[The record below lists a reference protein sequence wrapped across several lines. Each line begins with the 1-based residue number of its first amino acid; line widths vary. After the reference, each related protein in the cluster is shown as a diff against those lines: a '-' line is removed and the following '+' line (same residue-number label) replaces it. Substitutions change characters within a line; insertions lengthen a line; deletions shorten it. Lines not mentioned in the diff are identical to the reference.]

1 MRRLDDANTVI
12 DQITAE
18 LTDENFLVC
27 TEGKERYWT
36 ADGQNNDMS
45 NQRVIAFLEDEIRKR
60 YRQKTEKLNPPLP
73 TIDNDRVK
81 GLAGQIKKKV
91 LCRNVI
97 KEALEYMPG
106 WPTGITKWDGETFL
120 VRRGLAPVTPKEG
133 KWKELRTMIET
144 FFGRHAEDP
153 HYETQIHGFYCL
165 MRAKLLQM
173 NSTDNQRGSCPML
186 VVMSEPDTGKSFM
199 LRLLASLLGGTER
212 TVDPSKEK
220 NGWSDSCL
228 SSPVIFYDEASRE
241 EFDFSG
247 GMNREKFAEFF
258 KGMEY
263 SSHAEIARR
272 GYTAR
277 SWPAV
282 WLWARALNTNSR
294 AAILQTPIPSENAMD
309 DKLILAR
316 VYRAE
321 MPFPDKEDPKTR
333 AKRLNLLKGQLPAF
347 SHWLLTEFPKEMNDD
362 FLKAPNG
369 KPYRNETHPSIHPYV
384 LEVLTN
390 SENDSAKAIILANF
404 LGDELTTLKQKF
416 TAGEILAEVSRLG
429 TSGLGLSEAQAVL
442 RIFKSAEAI
451 GRTLSKMSSDPDS
464 GITRHASGNTNRYEY
479 EPPEK
484 EKPLD
489 SSAAA

>member
-1 MRRLDDANTVI
+1 MNKLDNVNTII
-12 DQITAE
+12 DQIGTE
-18 LTDENFLVC
+18 LADENFLVC
-27 TEGKERYWT
+27 TEGKERFWT
-36 ADGQNNDMS
+36 ADGENNDMS
-45 NQRVIAFLEDEIRKR
+45 NQRVIAFLEDEIRER

-120 VRRGLAPVTPKEG
+120 VRRGLAPLTPKEG

-144 FFGRHAEDP
+144 FFGRHAEDS
-153 HYETQIHGFYCL
+153 HYETQIHAFYCL
-165 MRAKLLQM
+165 LRMKLLQM
-173 NSTDNQRGSCPML
+173 SSSNNDRGLGPML
-186 VVMSEPDTGKSFM
+186 VLMSEANTGKSFLM
-199 LRLLASLLGGTER
+199 RLIALLLGGTER

-258 KGMEY
+258 KGMEF

-294 AAILQTPIPSENAMD
+294 AAILQTPIPTENAMD

-321 MPFPDKEDPKTR
+321 MPFPDKEDPETR

-347 SHWLLTEFPKEMNDD
+347 SHWLLNEFPKEMNDD
-362 FLKAPNG
+362 FLEAPDG
-369 KPYRNETHPSIHPYV
+369 KHYRNETHPSIHPDV
-384 LEVLTN
+384 LEVLTS
-390 SENDSAKAIILANF
+390 SENDSAKSITVENYLKAYPVE
-404 LGDELTTLKQKF
+404 ELF
-416 TAGEILAEVSRLG
+416 TAGQLLAEANRLASDIDSLPE
-429 TSGLGLSEAQAVL
+429 TKALMKMFKSGLSL
-442 RIFKSAEAI
+442 
-451 GRTLSKMSSDPDS
+451 GRTLSQMSDDPDS
-464 GITRHASGNTNRYEY
+464 GITRHPSGNTNRYEY
-479 EPPEK
+479 EPSVRK
-484 EKPLD
+484 D
-489 SSAAA
+489 SAAA

>member
-1 MRRLDDANTVI
+1 MNKLDNVNTII
-12 DQITAE
+12 DQIGTE

-60 YRQKTEKLNPPLP
+60 YRQKTEKLKPPLP
-73 TIDNDRVK
+73 PLAK
-81 GLAGQIKKKV
+81 GKPTELAGQIKKKV

-97 KEALEYMPG
+97 KEALEFMSG

-120 VRRGLAPVTPKEG
+120 VRRGLAPLTPKEG

-144 FFGRHAEDP
+144 FFGRHTEDS
-153 HYETQIHGFYCL
+153 HYETQIHAFYCL

-186 VVMSEPDTGKSFM
+186 VVMSEPDTGKSFI
-199 LRLLASLLGGTER
+199 LRLLALLLGGTER

-228 SSPVIFYDEASRE
+228 SSPIIFYDEASRE

-309 DKLILAR
+309 DKLILAQ

-321 MPFPDKEDPKTR
+321 MPFPDKEDPETR

-347 SHWLLTEFPKEMNDD
+347 SHWLLNEFQKEMNDD
-362 FLKAPNG
+362 FLKRPNG
-369 KPYRNETHPSIHPYV
+369 EPYRNETHPSIHPDV
-384 LEVLTN
+384 LEVLTS
-390 SENDSAKAIILANF
+390 SENDSAKSITVENYLRAYPAE
-404 LGDELTTLKQKF
+404 ELF
-416 TAGEILAEVSRLG
+416 TAGQLLAEANRLASDMDSLPE
-429 TSGLGLSEAQAVL
+429 TKALMKMFKSGLSL
-442 RIFKSAEAI
+442 
-451 GRTLSKMSSDPDS
+451 GRTLSQMSDDPDS
-464 GITRHASGNTNRYEY
+464 GITRHPSGNTNRYEY
-479 EPPEK
+479 EPSVRK
-484 EKPLD
+484 D
-489 SSAAA
+489 SAAA

>member
-1 MRRLDDANTVI
+1 MKKLDSAKQVI
-12 DQITAE
+12 DQIVAE
-18 LTDENFLVC
+18 LSDENFLVC

-45 NQRVIAFLEDEIRKR
+45 NQRVTAFLEDEIKER
-60 YRQKTEKLNPPLP
+60 YRLKTEKLKPPLP
-73 TIDNDRVK
+73 PLAK
-81 GLAGQIKKKV
+81 GKPTELAGCIRKKV
-91 LCRNVI
+91 LSRNVI
-97 KEALEYMPG
+97 KEALECMPG
-106 WPTGITKWDGETFL
+106 WPTGLTKWDGESFL
-120 VRRGLAPVTPKEG
+120 VRRGLSPVTPKEG
-133 KWKELRTMIET
+133 KWKELKTMIET

-153 HYETQIHGFYCL
+153 HYETQIHAFYCL

-173 NSTDNQRGSCPML
+173 ISTDNQRGSCPML
-186 VVMSEPDTGKSFM
+186 IVMSEPDTGKSFM

-321 MPFPDKEDPKTR
+321 MPFPDKEDPETR

-347 SHWLLTEFPKEMNDD
+347 SHWLLNEFPKEMKDD

-369 KPYRNETHPSIHPYV
+369 KPYRNEAHPSIHPDV

-390 SENDSAKAIILANF
+390 SENDSAKAIVLANF
-404 LGDELTTLKQKF
+404 LGNELTTLKQQF
-416 TAGEILAEVSRLG
+416 TAGEILAEATNLG
-429 TSGLGLSEAQAVL
+429 VSGLGIAEAQAVL
-442 RIFKSAEAI
+442 RIFKSGEAI
-451 GRTLSKMSSDPDS
+451 GRTLTKMNNDPDS
-464 GITRHASGNTNRYEY
+464 GITRLPSGNTNRYEY
-479 EPPEK
+479 DPPVK
-484 EKPLD
+484 QG
-489 SSAAA
+489 SATA

>member
-1 MRRLDDANTVI
+1 MKKLDITKQVI
-12 DQITAE
+12 DQIVAE
-18 LTDENFLVC
+18 LSDENFLVC

-45 NQRVIAFLEDEIRKR
+45 NQRVTAFLEDEIKER
-60 YRQKTEKLNPPLP
+60 YRQKAEKLTPPLP
-73 TIDNDRVK
+73 PIENDRVR
-81 GLAGQIKKKV
+81 GLAGQIRKTV
-91 LCRNVI
+91 LCRNII

-106 WPTGITKWDGETFL
+106 WPTGIKKWDGETFL

-144 FFGRHAEDP
+144 FFGRHAKDP
-153 HYETQIHGFYCL
+153 HYEKQIHAFYCL
-165 MRAKLLQM
+165 LRMKLLQM
-173 NSTDNQRGSCPML
+173 SLSNDDRGLGPIL
-186 VVMSEPDTGKSFM
+186 VMMSEANTGKSFLM
-199 LRLLASLLGGTER
+199 RLVAHLLGGTER

-241 EFDFSG
+241 EFNFSG

-263 SSHAEIARR
+263 SSHAEIAKR

-282 WLWARALNTNSR
+282 WLWARAVNTNSR
-294 AAILQTPIPSENAMD
+294 AAILQTPIPSENAME
-309 DKLILAR
+309 DKLILAQ

-321 MPFPDKEDPKTR
+321 IPFPDKEDPETR

-347 SHWLLTEFPKEMNDD
+347 SHWLLNEFPKEMKDD
-362 FLKAPNG
+362 FLKAPDG
-369 KPYRNETHPSIHPYV
+369 KPYRNEAHPSIHPDV

-390 SENDSAKAIILANF
+390 SENDSAKAIVLANF
-404 LGDELTTLKQKF
+404 LGNGLTTLKQQF
-416 TAGEILAEVSRLG
+416 TAGEILAEAAN
-429 TSGLGLSEAQAVL
+429 SGVREFGLAEAQAVL

-451 GRTLSKMSSDPDS
+451 GRTLSQMSLDPDS

-479 EPPEK
+479 EPSVK
-484 EKPLD
+484 ED
-489 SSAAA
+489 SAVA

>member
-1 MRRLDDANTVI
+1 MNKLDNVNTII
-12 DQITAE
+12 DQIGTE
-18 LTDENFLVC
+18 LTDEKFLVC
-27 TEGKERYWT
+27 TEGKERFWT
-36 ADGQNNDMS
+36 ADGENNDMS
-45 NQRVIAFLEDEIRKR
+45 NQRVIAFLEDEIRER

-120 VRRGLAPVTPKEG
+120 VRRGLAPLTPKEG

-144 FFGRHAEDP
+144 FFGRHAEDS
-153 HYETQIHGFYCL
+153 HYETQIHAFYCL
-165 MRAKLLQM
+165 LRMKLLQM
-173 NSTDNQRGSCPML
+173 SSSNNDRGLGPML
-186 VVMSEPDTGKSFM
+186 VLMSEANTGKSFLM
-199 LRLLASLLGGTER
+199 RLIALLLGGTER

-321 MPFPDKEDPKTR
+321 MPFPDKEDPETR

-369 KPYRNETHPSIHPYV
+369 KPYRNETHPSIHPDV
-384 LEVLTN
+384 LEVLTS
-390 SENDSAKAIILANF
+390 SENDSAKSITVENY
-404 LGDELTTLKQKF
+404 LKACPVEGLF
-416 TAGEILAEVSRLG
+416 TAGQLLAGANRLASDMYSLPEPKALMKMFK
-429 TSGLGLSEAQAVL
+429 SGLSL
-442 RIFKSAEAI
+442 
-451 GRTLSKMSSDPDS
+451 GRTLSQMTDDPSS

-479 EPPEK
+479 EPLVNEDT
-484 EKPLD
+484 ED
-489 SSAAA
+489 TAAA

>member
-1 MRRLDDANTVI
+1 MNKLDNVNTII
-12 DQITAE
+12 DQIGTE
-18 LTDENFLVC
+18 LTDEKFLVC
-27 TEGKERYWT
+27 TEGKERFWT
-36 ADGQNNDMS
+36 ADGENNDMS
-45 NQRVIAFLEDEIRKR
+45 NQRVIAFLEDEIRER

-120 VRRGLAPVTPKEG
+120 VRRGLAPLTPKEG

-144 FFGRHAEDP
+144 FFGRHAEDS
-153 HYETQIHGFYCL
+153 HYETQIHAFYCL
-165 MRAKLLQM
+165 LRMKLLQM
-173 NSTDNQRGSCPML
+173 SSSNNDRGLGPML
-186 VVMSEPDTGKSFM
+186 VLMSEANTGKSFLM
-199 LRLLASLLGGTER
+199 RLIALLLGGTER

-321 MPFPDKEDPKTR
+321 MPFPDKEDPETR

-347 SHWLLTEFPKEMNDD
+347 SHWLLNEFPKEMNDD
-362 FLKAPNG
+362 FLEAPDG
-369 KPYRNETHPSIHPYV
+369 KPYRNETHPSIHPDV
-384 LEVLTN
+384 LEVLTS
-390 SENDSAKAIILANF
+390 SENDSAKSITVENY
-404 LGDELTTLKQKF
+404 LKACPVEGLF
-416 TAGEILAEVSRLG
+416 TAGQLLAGANRLASDMYSLPEPKALMKMFK
-429 TSGLGLSEAQAVL
+429 SGLSL
-442 RIFKSAEAI
+442 
-451 GRTLSKMSSDPDS
+451 GRTLSQMTDDPSS

-479 EPPEK
+479 EPLVNE
-484 EKPLD
+484 D
-489 SSAAA
+489 TAAA

>member
-1 MRRLDDANTVI
+1 
-12 DQITAE
+12 
-18 LTDENFLVC
+18 
-27 TEGKERYWT
+27 
-36 ADGQNNDMS
+36 
-45 NQRVIAFLEDEIRKR
+45 
-60 YRQKTEKLNPPLP
+60 
-73 TIDNDRVK
+73 
-81 GLAGQIKKKV
+81 
-91 LCRNVI
+91 
-97 KEALEYMPG
+97 
-106 WPTGITKWDGETFL
+106 
-120 VRRGLAPVTPKEG
+120 
-133 KWKELRTMIET
+133 
-144 FFGRHAEDP
+144 
-153 HYETQIHGFYCL
+153 
-165 MRAKLLQM
+165 
-173 NSTDNQRGSCPML
+173 
-186 VVMSEPDTGKSFM
+186 MSEPDTGKSFM

-316 VYRAE
+316 VYRAK
-321 MPFPDKEDPKTR
+321 MPFPDKEDPETR

-451 GRTLSKMSSDPDS
+451 GRTLGKMSRDPDS
-464 GITRHASGNTNRYEY
+464 EITRHTSGSTNRYEF

>member
-1 MRRLDDANTVI
+1 MKKLDDSKQII
-12 DQITAE
+12 DQIVAE
-18 LTDENFLVC
+18 LSDENFLVC

-45 NQRVIAFLEDEIRKR
+45 NQRVSAFLEKEIKER
-60 YRQKTEKLNPPLP
+60 YHLKTEKLKTKLP
-73 TIDNDRVK
+73 QIADDRVRELVGK
-81 GLAGQIKKKV
+81 IRKTA
-91 LCRNVI
+91 LCRNII

-120 VRRGLAPVTPKEG
+120 VRRGLAPVVPKKG
-133 KWKELRTMIET
+133 KWKELKIMIET
-144 FFGRHAEDP
+144 FFGRHAKDP
-153 HYETQIHGFYCL
+153 HYEHQLHAFYCL

-173 NSTDNQRGSCPML
+173 KSSDSQRGSCPML
-186 VVMSEPDTGKSFM
+186 VVMSEPDTGKTFILSLM
-199 LRLLASLLGGTER
+199 ASLLGGTER

-241 EFDFSG
+241 DFDFSG

-263 SSHAEIARR
+263 SSHAEIAKR
-272 GYTAR
+272 GNTAR

-282 WLWARALNTNSR
+282 WLWARAVNTNSR
-294 AAILQTPIPSENAMD
+294 AAILQTPIPSQDGMD

-321 MPFPDKEDPKTR
+321 MPFPNKEDPETKER
-333 AKRLNLLKGQLPAF
+333 RSNLLKGQLPAF
-347 SHWLLTEFPKEMNDD
+347 AYWLKYEFPNERIDEL
-362 FLKAPNG
+362 LKAPNG
-369 KPYRNETHPSIHPYV
+369 KPYRNEAHPSIHPDV

-390 SENDSAKAIILANF
+390 SENDSAKAIVLANF
-404 LGDELTTLKQKF
+404 LGDELTTLKQQF
-416 TAGEILAEVSRLG
+416 TAGEILAEATKLG
-429 TSGLGLSEAQAVL
+429 FNGLGNAEAQAVL

-451 GRTLSKMSSDPDS
+451 GRTLSQMSNDPDS
-464 GITRHASGNTNRYEY
+464 CITRHPSGNTNRYEY
-479 EPPEK
+479 EPSAK
-484 EKPLD
+484 EG
-489 SSAAA
+489 SAVT

>member
-1 MRRLDDANTVI
+1 MKKLDSAKQVI
-12 DQITAE
+12 DQIVAE
-18 LTDENFLVC
+18 LSDENFLVC

-45 NQRVIAFLEDEIRKR
+45 NQRVTAFLEDEIKER
-60 YRQKTEKLNPPLP
+60 YRLKTEKLKPPLP
-73 TIDNDRVK
+73 PLAK
-81 GLAGQIKKKV
+81 GKPTELAGCIRKKV
-91 LCRNVI
+91 LSRNVI

-106 WPTGITKWDGETFL
+106 WPTGITKWDGESFL

-133 KWKELRTMIET
+133 KWKELKTMIET

-153 HYETQIHGFYCL
+153 HYETQIHAFYCL

-173 NSTDNQRGSCPML
+173 ISTDNQRGSCPML
-186 VVMSEPDTGKSFM
+186 VMMSELNTGKSFM
-199 LRLLASLLGGTER
+199 LRLLALLLGGTER

-228 SSPVIFYDEASRE
+228 SSPAIFYDEASRE
-241 EFDFSG
+241 EFNFSG

-321 MPFPDKEDPKTR
+321 MPFPDKDGPETR

-347 SHWLLTEFPKEMNDD
+347 SHWLLNEFPKEMKDD

-369 KPYRNETHPSIHPYV
+369 KPYRNESHPSIHPDV

-390 SENDSAKAIILANF
+390 SENDSAKAIVLANF
-404 LGDELTTLKQKF
+404 LGNGLTTLKQQF
-416 TAGEILAEVSRLG
+416 TAGEILAEASNLG
-429 TSGLGLSEAQAVL
+429 VSGLGLAEAQAVL

-451 GRTLSKMSSDPDS
+451 GRTLSQMSLDPDS
-464 GITRHASGNTNRYEY
+464 GITRHPSGNTNRYEY
-479 EPPEK
+479 EPPVK
-484 EKPLD
+484 ED
-489 SSAAA
+489 SAVA

>member
-1 MRRLDDANTVI
+1 
-12 DQITAE
+12 
-18 LTDENFLVC
+18 
-27 TEGKERYWT
+27 
-36 ADGQNNDMS
+36 MS
-45 NQRVIAFLEDEIRKR
+45 
-60 YRQKTEKLNPPLP
+60 
-73 TIDNDRVK
+73 
-81 GLAGQIKKKV
+81 
-91 LCRNVI
+91 
-97 KEALEYMPG
+97 G
-106 WPTGITKWDGETFL
+106 WSTGITKWDGETFL
-120 VRRGLAPVTPKEG
+120 VRRGLAPVTPKKG

-153 HYETQIHGFYCL
+153 HYEIQIHAFYCL
-165 MRAKLLQM
+165 VRAKLLQM

-186 VVMSEPDTGKSFM
+186 VVMSEPDTGKSFT

-212 TVDPSKEK
+212 TVDPSKDK

-241 EFDFSG
+241 EFNFSG

-263 SSHAEIARR
+263 SSHAEIAKR
-272 GYTAR
+272 GCTAR

-321 MPFPDKEDPKTR
+321 MPFPDKEDPETR

-347 SHWLLTEFPKEMNDD
+347 SHWLLEEFPKERIEKL
-362 FLKAPNG
+362 LKAPNG

-404 LGDELTTLKQKF
+404 LGDELTTLKQQF
-416 TAGEILAEVSRLG
+416 TAGEILAEASRLG

-464 GITRHASGNTNRYEY
+464 GITRHTSGSTNRYEY
-479 EPPEK
+479 ESPVK
-484 EKPLD
+484 ED
-489 SSAAA
+489 STAA

>member
-1 MRRLDDANTVI
+1 MNKLDNVNTII
-12 DQITAE
+12 DQIGTE

-60 YRQKTEKLNPPLP
+60 YRQKTEKLKSPLPPLAKGKP
-73 TIDNDRVK
+73 TE
-81 GLAGQIKKKV
+81 LAGQIKKKV

-97 KEALEYMPG
+97 KEALEFMPG

-120 VRRGLAPVTPKEG
+120 VRRGLAPLTPKEG

-144 FFGRHAEDP
+144 FFGRHTEDS
-153 HYETQIHGFYCL
+153 HYETQIHAFYCL

-186 VVMSEPDTGKSFM
+186 VVMSEPDTGKSFI
-199 LRLLASLLGGTER
+199 LRLLALLLGGTER

-228 SSPVIFYDEASRE
+228 SSPIIFYDEASRE

-294 AAILQTPIPSENAMD
+294 AAILQTPIPTENAMD
-309 DKLILAR
+309 DKLILAQ

-321 MPFPDKEDPKTR
+321 MPFPDKEDPETR

-347 SHWLLTEFPKEMNDD
+347 SHWLLNEFQKEMNDD
-362 FLKAPNG
+362 FLKRPNG
-369 KPYRNETHPSIHPYV
+369 EPYRNETHPSIHPDV
-384 LEVLTN
+384 LEVLTS
-390 SENDSAKAIILANF
+390 SENDSAKSITVENYLRAYPAE
-404 LGDELTTLKQKF
+404 ELF
-416 TAGEILAEVSRLG
+416 TAGQLLAEANRLASDMDSLPE
-429 TSGLGLSEAQAVL
+429 TKALMKMFKSGLSL
-442 RIFKSAEAI
+442 
-451 GRTLSKMSSDPDS
+451 GRTLSQMSDDPDS
-464 GITRHASGNTNRYEY
+464 GITRHPSGNTNRYEY
-479 EPPEK
+479 EPSVK
-484 EKPLD
+484 ED
-489 SSAAA
+489 SAAA

>member
-1 MRRLDDANTVI
+1 MNKLDNINTII
-12 DQITAE
+12 DQIGTE

-60 YRQKTEKLNPPLP
+60 YRQKTEKLKSPLPPLAKGKP
-73 TIDNDRVK
+73 TE
-81 GLAGQIKKKV
+81 LAGQIKKKV

-97 KEALEYMPG
+97 KEALEFMPG

-120 VRRGLAPVTPKEG
+120 VRRGLAPLTPKEG

-144 FFGRHAEDP
+144 FFGRHTEDS
-153 HYETQIHGFYCL
+153 HYETQIHAFYCL

-186 VVMSEPDTGKSFM
+186 VVMSEPDTGKSFI
-199 LRLLASLLGGTER
+199 LRLLALLLGGTER

-228 SSPVIFYDEASRE
+228 SSPIIFYDEASRE

-294 AAILQTPIPSENAMD
+294 AAILQTPIPTENAMD
-309 DKLILAR
+309 DKLILAQ

-321 MPFPDKEDPKTR
+321 MPFPDKEDPETR

-347 SHWLLTEFPKEMNDD
+347 SHWLLNEFQKEMNDD
-362 FLKAPNG
+362 FLKRPNG
-369 KPYRNETHPSIHPYV
+369 EPYRNETHPSIHPDV
-384 LEVLTN
+384 LEVLTS
-390 SENDSAKAIILANF
+390 SENDSAKSITVENYLRAYPAE
-404 LGDELTTLKQKF
+404 ELF
-416 TAGEILAEVSRLG
+416 TAGQLLAEANRLASDMDSLPE
-429 TSGLGLSEAQAVL
+429 TKALMKMFKSGLSL
-442 RIFKSAEAI
+442 
-451 GRTLSKMSSDPDS
+451 GRTLSQMSDDPDS
-464 GITRHASGNTNRYEY
+464 GITRHPSGNTNRYEY
-479 EPPEK
+479 EPSVK
-484 EKPLD
+484 ED
-489 SSAAA
+489 SAAA

>member
-1 MRRLDDANTVI
+1 MKKLDDSKQII
-12 DQITAE
+12 DQIVAE
-18 LTDENFLVC
+18 LSDENFLVC

-45 NQRVIAFLEDEIRKR
+45 NQRVTAFLEDEIKER
-60 YRQKTEKLNPPLP
+60 YCQKTEKLKTQLPPLAKGKP
-73 TIDNDRVK
+73 TE
-81 GLAGQIKKKV
+81 LAGCIRKKV
-91 LCRNVI
+91 LSRNVI

-120 VRRGLAPVTPKEG
+120 VRRGLAPVAPKKG
-133 KWKELRTMIET
+133 KWKELKTMIET
-144 FFGRHAEDP
+144 FFGRHTEDP
-153 HYETQIHGFYCL
+153 HYETQIHAFYCL

-173 NSTDNQRGSCPML
+173 ISTDNQRGSCPML
-186 VVMSEPDTGKSFM
+186 VMMSEPDTGKSFI

-263 SSHAEIARR
+263 SSHAEISKR
-272 GYTAR
+272 GSTAR
-277 SWPAV
+277 SWPVV
-282 WLWARALNTNSR
+282 WLWARAVNTNSR
-294 AAILQTPIPSENAMD
+294 AAILQTPIPSQDGMD

-321 MPFPDKEDPKTR
+321 MPFPNKEDPETR
-333 AKRLNLLKGQLPAF
+333 AKRLDLLKSQLPAF
-347 SHWLLTEFPKEMNDD
+347 AHWLLYEFPNERIDEL
-362 FLKAPNG
+362 LKAPNG
-369 KPYRNETHPSIHPYV
+369 KRYRNEAHPSIHPDV

-390 SENDSAKAIILANF
+390 SENDSAKAIVLANF
-404 LGDELTTLKQKF
+404 LGDELTTQKQQF
-416 TAGEILAEVSRLG
+416 TAGEILAEATKLGVSG
-429 TSGLGLSEAQAVL
+429 CDCPKAQAVL

-451 GRTLSKMSSDPDS
+451 GRTLSQMSLDPDS
-464 GITRHASGNTNRYEY
+464 CITRHPSGNTNRYEY
-479 EPPEK
+479 EPSTE
-484 EKPLD
+484 EG
-489 SSAAA
+489 SAVT

>member
-1 MRRLDDANTVI
+1 
-12 DQITAE
+12 
-18 LTDENFLVC
+18 
-27 TEGKERYWT
+27 
-36 ADGQNNDMS
+36 
-45 NQRVIAFLEDEIRKR
+45 
-60 YRQKTEKLNPPLP
+60 
-73 TIDNDRVK
+73 
-81 GLAGQIKKKV
+81 
-91 LCRNVI
+91 
-97 KEALEYMPG
+97 
-106 WPTGITKWDGETFL
+106 
-120 VRRGLAPVTPKEG
+120 
-133 KWKELRTMIET
+133 
-144 FFGRHAEDP
+144 
-153 HYETQIHGFYCL
+153 

-173 NSTDNQRGSCPML
+173 NSTNNQRGSCPML
-186 VVMSEPDTGKSFM
+186 ITMSEPDTGKTFTLSLM
-199 LRLLASLLGGTER
+199 AWLLGGTER

-228 SSPVIFYDEASRE
+228 SSPIIFYDEASRE

-321 MPFPDKEDPKTR
+321 MPFPDKEDPETK

-347 SHWLLTEFPKEMNDD
+347 SHWLLNEFQKEMNDD
-362 FLKAPNG
+362 FLKRPNG
-369 KPYRNETHPSIHPYV
+369 KPYRNETHPSIHPDV
-384 LEVLTN
+384 LEVLTS
-390 SENDSAKAIILANF
+390 SENDSAKSITVENY
-404 LGDELTTLKQKF
+404 LKACSVEGLF
-416 TAGEILAEVSRLG
+416 TAGQLLAEANRLASDMDSLAPEPKALMKMFK
-429 TSGLGLSEAQAVL
+429 SGLSL
-442 RIFKSAEAI
+442 
-451 GRTLSKMSSDPDS
+451 GRTLSQMTNDPSS

-479 EPPEK
+479 EPLVNE
-484 EKPLD
+484 D
-489 SSAAA
+489 TAAA

>member
-1 MRRLDDANTVI
+1 MKKLDSAKQVI
-12 DQITAE
+12 DQIVAE
-18 LTDENFLVC
+18 LSDENFLVC

-45 NQRVIAFLEDEIRKR
+45 NQRVTAFLEDEIKERFR
-60 YRQKTEKLNPPLP
+60 LKTEKLRPPLP
-73 TIDNDRVK
+73 PLAK
-81 GLAGQIKKKV
+81 GKPTDLAGCIRKKV
-91 LCRNVI
+91 LSRNVI
-97 KEALEYMPG
+97 KEALEYMSG
-106 WPTGITKWDGETFL
+106 WPTGITKWDGESFL
-120 VRRGLAPVTPKEG
+120 VRRGLAPVAPKEG
-133 KWKELRTMIET
+133 KWKELKTMIET

-153 HYETQIHGFYCL
+153 HYETQIHAFYCL

-173 NSTDNQRGSCPML
+173 TSTDNQRGSCPML

-241 EFDFSG
+241 EFNFSR
-247 GMNREKFAEFF
+247 GMNRENFAEFF

-347 SHWLLTEFPKEMNDD
+347 SHWLLNEFPKEMKDD

-369 KPYRNETHPSIHPYV
+369 KPYRNESPPSIHPDV

-390 SENDSAKAIILANF
+390 SENDSAKAIVLANF
-404 LGDELTTLKQKF
+404 LGDELTTLKQQF
-416 TAGEILAEVSRLG
+416 TAGEILAEATAFG
-429 TSGLGLSEAQAVL
+429 ISGHGLPEAQAVL

-451 GRTLSKMSSDPDS
+451 GRTLSQMSLNPDS

-479 EPPEK
+479 EPPVK
-484 EKPLD
+484 ED
-489 SSAAA
+489 SAVA